1 MFVFTNSEVIQR
13 FIAALFRMLPEQVA
27 TRPLKYIIWL
37 NWSCNRLTQQ
47 SGVIPVHIV
56 FNGYVISFQSREM
69 TSQANIT
76 VSLWVHLLTKITMT
90 LKWFH
95 IHISYSDHVRTSWV
109 QNELRMNLTF
119 MLKSFEGNTI
129 IEIVMLLVDQI
140 VELQLCEQ

>member
-1 MFVFTNSEVIQR
+1 MFFTNLEVIQR

-37 NWSCNRLTQQ
+37 NWSCNRLTRQ
-47 SGVIPVHIV
+47 SE
-56 FNGYVISFQSREM
+56 SFQYILCLMAMWFLFMQSREM
-69 TSQANIT
+69 TSQANTT

-90 LKWFH
+90 LKWYH

-119 MLKSFEGNTI
+119 MLRLFEGNTI
-129 IEIVMLLVDQI
+129 IEIVLLLVDQI
-140 VELQLCEQ
+140 VELRLCEQ

>member
-1 MFVFTNSEVIQR
+1 MFFTNLEVIQR

-37 NWSCNRLTQQ
+37 NWSCNRLTRQ
-47 SGVIPVHIV
+47 SE
-56 FNGYVISFQSREM
+56 SFQYILCLMAMWFLFNLEKWPHK
-69 TSQANIT
+69 QIL

-119 MLKSFEGNTI
+119 MLRLFEGNTI